1 MGKIILVRH
10 GQSELNLE
18 KVFYGVLN
26 PELTEKGKSQAKK
39 AGELLKELNYSKI
52 YSSDLKRAK
61 DTAELLNFKN
71 LKIDID
77 EELREINF
85 GIFEGFKYE
94 ELLEKFPD
102 ELKRSQDDWKNYNYE
117 TGESVLELQK
127 RAIKFIDEK
136 IDLNED
142 TVLVTHWGVIN
153 TILSYYFSNG
163 LDSYWKFSVEN
174 GGIVVIEF
182 LDGYP
187 ILKGLNIGG

>member
-1 MGKIILVRH
+1 MIRRT
-10 GQSELNLE
+10 
-18 KVFYGVLN
+18 
-26 PELTEKGKSQAKK
+26 PKSTP
-39 AGELLKELNYSKI
+39 GRTL
-52 YSSDLKRAK
+52 
-61 DTAELLNFKN
+61 
-71 LKIDID
+71 
-77 EELREINF
+77 
-85 GIFEGFKYE
+85 
-94 ELLEKFPD
+94 FPNTT
-102 ELKRSQDDWKNYNYE
+102 LFR
-117 TGESVLELQK
+117 SVLELQK